1 MDVSPMSRQAV
12 PGPRSPLQAGSVEA
26 IHVHPGRSEPMV
38 PVPEAI
44 LEAGVGIVGDS
55 YAGLG
60 IPGSHI
66 TFIAAEGIERMV
78 ERTGIPLEPRE
89 TRRNVLTRGVDV
101 NLLVGRRFR
110 VGETVCVGVKP
121 CTPCNHLEEL
131 TRPGVRSG
139 LSGHGGL
146 RADVLEGG
154 VIRPGDAI
162 EELEG

>member
-1 MDVSPMSRQAV
+1 MSPPPDPAPPSAPQR
-12 PGPRSPLQAGSVEA
+12 GTVEA

-38 PVPEAI
+38 PVREAV
-44 LEAGVGIVGDS
+44 LEAARGIVGDS

-66 TFIAAEGIERMV
+66 TFIAAEGIEAMI
-78 ERTGIPLEPRE
+78 ERTGIPLDPSE
-89 TRRNVLTRGVDV
+89 TRRNVVTRGVDV

-110 VGETVCVGVKP
+110 VGEAICFGVKP

-131 TRPGVRSG
+131 TRPGVRAG
-139 LSGHGGL
+139 LSGQGGL

-154 VIRPGDAI
+154 VIRPGDLL
-162 EELEG
+162 EELGA